1 MKNRGIRFFVI
12 LALAALALPAFLAA
26 ENRVSTFEKTMSL
39 TPGRPASL
47 EFRDSDG
54 DVTFTVGESSSVA
67 IKVRKET
74 DIRDAERARR
84 RLDEI
89 TVEVTQNGNEVR
101 IEIRYP
107 HHPFD
112 FSSLFHNEN
121 VRVRSEVVLPRDCRL
136 SAVTSDGDIRATGM
150 AGDVSLRT
158 SDGNIFLAQAEGRLT
173 VATSDG
179 DLTLREVKGTLE
191 ARASDGDI
199 DASGVFDRLTLA
211 ASDGNITAR
220 VQPGSRPSSDWEVRT
235 SDGDIDLFLAPEMS
249 AELWVRTGD
258 GSITSDLPVTVQ
270 GKAGKHSLRGTL
282 GSGGALVT
290 VRTSDGDIKLGRL
303 TPAP

>member
-1 MKNRGIRFFVI
+1 MKNGKIRCFVI

-26 ENRVSTFEKTMSL
+26 ENRVSTFEKTLSL
-39 TPGRPASL
+39 TPGRPVSV

-54 DVTFTVGESSSVA
+54 DVTFTVGDGSSVA
-67 IKVRKET
+67 VKVRKET

-107 HHPFD
+107 HRPFD
-112 FSSLFHNEN
+112 FSALFHNEH
-121 VRVRSEVVLPRDCRL
+121 VRVRSEVVLPRECRL
-136 SAVTSDGDIRATGM
+136 SAVTSDGDIKATGI
-150 AGDVSLRT
+150 AGNVSLRT

-199 DASGVFDRLTLA
+199 DANGVFDRLTLS

-220 VQPGSRPSSDWEVRT
+220 VQPGSRPSSDWEVHT

-270 GKAGKHSLRGTL
+270 GKTGKHSLRGTL
-282 GSGGALVT
+282 GGGGALFSI
-290 VRTSDGDIKLGRL
+290 RTSDGDVKLGRL
-303 TPAP
+303 SPGL